1 MTNQAF
7 ILLCIVVFGVVGTCH
22 GGSLRKGY
30 YKDTCPDAEEIIK
43 KATEKHVA
51 NDPTLPARFLRM
63 HFHDCFVR
71 GCDGSVLLN
80 STTNNT
86 AEKDAIPNLTLA
98 GFDVIDDLKA
108 EVEKKCPN
116 VVSCADVLALAA
128 RDAVSFKFQTP
139 LWEVLTGRRDGRISR
154 ISEALANIPS
164 PLSNF
169 TALVR
174 SFTSKGLNVHDLV
187 VLSGGHTIGVG
198 HCNTFSNRL
207 CNFTGRSDQDPS
219 LNPTYAS
226 FLKTQCE
233 NLSDNTTFVPMDPGS
248 ALTFDNNYYVTV
260 KQNKGLFESDAALLA
275 NKGSRKIVDELLDS
289 KKFLTEFAQAMKRM
303 GAIGV
308 VTGNEGEIRKKCFVV
323 N

>member
-1 MTNQAF
+1 MTNQAS
-7 ILLCIVVFGVVGTCH
+7 ILRCIVVFGVVGTCH

-128 RDAVSFKFQTP
+128 RDAVSFKVSSKHHCGKFLPVEETAGYHEFP
-139 LWEVLTGRRDGRISR
+139 RRWLIF
-154 ISEALANIPS
+154 L
-164 PLSNF
+164 PLSP
-169 TALVR
+169 
-174 SFTSKGLNVHDLV
+174 TSL
-187 VLSGGHTIGVG
+187 
-198 HCNTFSNRL
+198 
-207 CNFTGRSDQDPS
+207 PS
-219 LNPTYAS
+219 YEVSLAKAS
-226 FLKTQCE
+226 MSMTL
-233 NLSDNTTFVPMDPGS
+233 
-248 ALTFDNNYYVTV
+248 
-260 KQNKGLFESDAALLA
+260 
-275 NKGSRKIVDELLDS
+275 
-289 KKFLTEFAQAMKRM
+289 
-303 GAIGV
+303 
-308 VTGNEGEIRKKCFVV
+308 
-323 N
+323 